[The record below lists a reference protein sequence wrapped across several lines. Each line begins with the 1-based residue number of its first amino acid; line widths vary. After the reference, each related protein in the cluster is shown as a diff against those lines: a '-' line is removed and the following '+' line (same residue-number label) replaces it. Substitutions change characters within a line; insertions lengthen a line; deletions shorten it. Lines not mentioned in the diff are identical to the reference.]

1 MEAPVRKISLIRL
14 AHMPWADCSGAHKG
28 VRKRT
33 TADGELKRLTAG
45 EPKNPLKLQWQAPLA
60 LRMLIP

>member
-1 MEAPVRKISLIRL
+1 MEEQVRKISLIRL
-14 AHMPWADCSGAHKG
+14 AHMPWAECSGAHKG

-33 TADGELKRLTAG
+33 AGTGELKRLTAG
-45 EPKNPLKLQWQAPLA
+45 EPKNRMKLQWQEPLA